1 MSKSFF
7 KLTTLVLVFGTTK
20 LFGQSY
26 DQLKMQLQFEN
37 YYGTRMK
44 SNGVSDNI
52 SGPQYLFETWLPAE
66 ITFADGSAQF
76 DQCKLNLL
84 NSGAEVVYK
93 EKEMF
98 ISPTNFKSLK
108 LLNQGGLFMPG
119 NKYFYKEVALAGIVE
134 IFSNELTP
142 PYIIQQHFVYV
153 KEPSTNGYVSG
164 GSTERKF
171 IKSTAIFLHDGTKLL
186 PIKGRQ
192 SLLKFY
198 KQNKN
203 NFERLEETLNTNFKD
218 PKSIQKFI
226 DAMKEVSKE

>member
-1 MSKSFF
+1 MGRSLL
-7 KLTTLVLVFGTTK
+7 KLTILALTLGTTS

-44 SNGVSDNI
+44 SKNFSDNI
-52 SGPQYLFETWLPAE
+52 SGPQYLFEAWLPAE
-66 ITFADGSAQF
+66 ITFAEGTARF
-76 DQCKLNLL
+76 DQCKINLV

-98 ISPTNFKSLK
+98 ISPTNFKSLR
-108 LLNQGGLFMPG
+108 LLNQSGLFMPG
-119 NKYFYKEVALAGIVE
+119 NKYFYKDVALDGIVE
-134 IFSNELTP
+134 VFTEDLTP

-164 GSTERKF
+164 GSTERKL
-171 IKSTAIFLHDGTKLL
+171 IKSTAFFLHDGTKLL

-198 KQNKN
+198 KSNKE

-218 PKSIQKFI
+218 AKSIQKFVE
-226 DAMKEVSKE
+226 AMKEVSKK